1 MGLFFLFAFLL
12 SGCASQQIQQGAGSA
27 WEAFSSIQSA
37 LSEDGDRG
45 ELTRKVSPGLR
56 KRANAYPDSDAALHD
71 LLYAALVLPVVA
83 SHYEKPA
90 AQGRCLVV
98 NGYSEIDRP
107 VVAAI
112 RFVAVDGRLLWD
124 DAFVSLQA
132 LPGDFPDRALC
143 PEELRAREVARDPEL
158 GRAMKELERL

>member
-1 MGLFFLFAFLL
+1 M
-12 SGCASQQIQQGAGSA
+12 
-27 WEAFSSIQSA
+27 
-37 LSEDGDRG
+37 DR
-45 ELTRKVSPGLR
+45 
-56 KRANAYPDSDAALHD
+56 DAALRD
-71 LLYAALVLPVVA
+71 LFYAARVLPVLTGY
-83 SHYEKPA
+83 HEKRTGK
-90 AQGRCLVV
+90 GRCLIVF
-98 NGYSEIDRP
+98 GYSEIDRP

-158 GRAMKELERL
+158 GRALKELERL